1 MSAAP
6 KTKREICFWAPL
18 LVLLG
23 LFGCSEPFAP
33 SWLVAQE
40 KIVFID
46 SDAPWVTPG
55 QLASFS
61 VQVASPEGPLDEPA
75 GRFTWAVCGGN
86 VASSLKADV
95 NCETVLGE
103 GEGASF
109 AWTAPDLFEG
119 VDLQGHALVNAVAG
133 YPIWVKLTWELNEER
148 QLKASRQIWLF
159 PQEALHPLDARL
171 VGDLLQSGT
180 NPEGVS
186 LTVQGAQDVEP
197 GGELKRGET
206 YKLTVELPA
215 GLLKPHRYLVAR
227 NSANTWEN
235 DSWIQTLTFENLADE
250 VIADERCANYSW
262 MFLTTFGQLQQAVH
276 RVAEERRTT
285 CAETEEAVRAVEDVW
300 SISGDDEQT
309 HATVWLVF
317 NDGVGGATT
326 VSKTFT
332 ISSEE

>member
-6 KTKREICFWAPL
+6 KTKREISLWAPL

-23 LFGCSEPFAP
+23 LSGCSEPFAP

-109 AWTAPDLFEG
+109 AWTARICSKGSTFKD
-119 VDLQGHALVNAVAG
+119 
-133 YPIWVKLTWELNEER
+133 
-148 QLKASRQIWLF
+148 
-159 PQEALHPLDARL
+159 
-171 VGDLLQSGT
+171 
-180 NPEGVS
+180 
-186 LTVQGAQDVEP
+186 
-197 GGELKRGET
+197 
-206 YKLTVELPA
+206 
-215 GLLKPHRYLVAR
+215 
-227 NSANTWEN
+227 
-235 DSWIQTLTFENLADE
+235 TL
-250 VIADERCANYSW
+250 W
-262 MFLTTFGQLQQAVH
+262 
-276 RVAEERRTT
+276 
-285 CAETEEAVRAVEDVW
+285 
-300 SISGDDEQT
+300 
-309 HATVWLVF
+309 
-317 NDGVGGATT
+317 
-326 VSKTFT
+326 
-332 ISSEE
+332 